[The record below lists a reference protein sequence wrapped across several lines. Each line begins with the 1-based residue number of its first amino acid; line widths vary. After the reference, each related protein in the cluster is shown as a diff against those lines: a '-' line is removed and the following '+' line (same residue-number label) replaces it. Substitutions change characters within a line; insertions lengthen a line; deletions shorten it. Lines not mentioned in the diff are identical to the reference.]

1 MKRMRRI
8 IVSLSQS
15 VPVRRSC
22 KSLWTSFRRKPE
34 STLFK
39 LFWTPAFAGVTEFA
53 SSARAS
59 VFEPIFSAFVLCLT
73 CLQPPALSAAALPRY
88 EAPPRVKASF
98 LLAPDMLSGPLFKVD
113 GQVPTDGLMGHFTLR
128 SELGTFV
135 VPGRELLRIRIAELP
150 AIQQLNGMSKSQVF
164 VEALGRAAAKPVE
177 SAQEII
183 THPVETVKNLPAG
196 ISRLFDRIELGAKK
210 ITQSAAEPGKSDSQR
225 TEETLSRVG
234 SATITALGFEQG
246 RRQLAKSL
254 GVDPYTTNPVLAQKL
269 TDIAWVV
276 FSGRLTVN
284 TLVTA
289 FVPASIAIS
298 GTSITHDLVYDTP
311 AADLI
316 VMNQQKLLAM
326 GASDSQA
333 QALLNNRWYS
343 LSVLTELVTE
353 LERLTGITGRLEVI
367 ALAATATN
375 EEEARFFAAS
385 VHLLSRLNAGK
396 RPLKKMIGKG
406 TVIGVTAS
414 GEVVVPAPLD
424 YVSWTE
430 RIGRFAQRPDV
441 KAAKRSIW
449 LTGKISEVAERGF
462 IGLGWHLFEAS
473 SP

>member
-1 MKRMRRI
+1 MKRRIVKCPLPHSLRRSHGFPFGSEGGVDFTQENQRMELMKRI
-8 IVSLSQS
+8 INSTRQS
-15 VPVRRSC
+15 VHV
-22 KSLWTSFRRKPE
+22 F
-34 STLFK
+34 
-39 LFWTPAFAGVTEFA
+39 TPTFTAL
-53 SSARAS
+53 
-59 VFEPIFSAFVLCLT
+59 VLCLA
-73 CLQPPALSAAALPRY
+73 CLLPRALLAAPPPRY
-88 EAPPRVKASF
+88 EAPPTLKASF
-98 LLAPDMLSGPLFKVD
+98 LLPSEMLSGPLFKVD
-113 GQVPTDGLMGHFTLR
+113 DQVPTDGLLGHFTLR

-164 VEALGRAAAKPVE
+164 IDALGHAAAKPIE
-177 SAQEII
+177 SAATMI
-183 THPVETVKNLPAG
+183 TNPVQTVQNLPAG

-210 ITQSAAEPGKSDSQR
+210 ITQSATDPGKSDSQR

-269 TDIAWVV
+269 TDIAWVA
-276 FSGRLTVN
+276 FSGRLAVN

-298 GTSITHDLVYDTP
+298 GTSITHDLVYETP

-316 VMNQQKLLAM
+316 VMNRQKLLAM
-326 GASDSQA
+326 GASETQA

-343 LSVLTELVTE
+343 LSVLTGLVTE
-353 LERLTGITGRLEVI
+353 LERLAKVTGRSEVI

-385 VHLLSRLNAGK
+385 VQLLTRLNASR
-396 RPLKKMIGKG
+396 RPVRKLIGKG
-406 TVIGVTAS
+406 TVIGITPG
-414 GEVVVPAPLD
+414 GEVVVPAPVD
-424 YVSWTE
+424 YLSWTE
-430 RIGRFAQRPDV
+430 RIGRFAQRPDL

-462 IGLGWHLFEAS
+462 IGLGWHVYEAS